1 MLSELAKPL
10 MAAVFVFAAMA
21 AQASAQ
27 EVAPADVKIADY
39 AISDP
44 LTGSAGDAVAG
55 AKTFADR
62 GLGNCLACHAV
73 SALETEQFHGN
84 VGPAL
89 DGVADRWNAEELRAI
104 VVDAKQIF
112 SEETVMPA
120 FYSLDYGITPRKDL
134 VGKTILTAQQVED
147 VVAYLAT
154 LKE

>member
-1 MLSELAKPL
+1 MLSELAKAV
-10 MAAVFVFAAMA
+10 MAAAFVFAAV
-21 AQASAQ
+21 QASAQ
-27 EVAPADVKIADY
+27 EVAPAEVKIADY
-39 AISDP
+39 AVATP
-44 LTGSAGDAVAG
+44 LTGAAGDAAEG
-55 AKTFADR
+55 AKTFVNR

-84 VGPAL
+84 VGPSL
-89 DGVADRWNAEELRAI
+89 DGVADRWSAEELRAI

-134 VGKTILTAQQVED
+134 VGKSILTAQQVED

>member
-1 MLSELAKPL
+1 MLSKLAKPV
-10 MAAVFVFAAMA
+10 MAAAFVLAAV
-21 AQASAQ
+21 QASAQ

-39 AISDP
+39 AVAEP
-44 LTGSAGDAVAG
+44 LTGTSGDAVEG
-55 AKTFADR
+55 AKTFANR

-84 VGPAL
+84 VGLAL
-89 DGVADRWNAEELRAI
+89 DGVADRWSADELRAI

-112 SEETVMPA
+112 AEETVMPA